1 MSVDPAEAQFF
12 ASMREEWWKK
22 EGGPL
27 AMLHRMQPSR
37 IAFVRDAILAARG
50 PPPADIAKGAAAW
63 EVLRGAR
70 VLDVGCGGGLA
81 TENLARLGATVTG
94 LDATDANVAA
104 ARARLASGP
113 LSLASGSGGD
123 DVQGRV
129 DYAGEALEAHL
140 EGGAG
145 RRAGSYDAVVSLEVV
160 EHVASAERFVRDLC
174 RAVRPGGVAVV
185 STLNRSNAAFL
196 GGVVL
201 AERVL
206 GYAAPGTHD
215 WTKFL
220 APEELAAMLAS
231 QGMIVERASGITFN
245 PLSGT
250 FAVSDDMSINYIVS
264 ARKPPLD
271 TPA

>member
-1 MSVDPAEAQFF
+1 
-12 ASMREEWWKK
+12 MREEWWKK

-113 LSLASGSGGD
+113 LSLASGFLGGG

-145 RRAGSYDAVVSLEVV
+145 RRVGSYDAAVSLEVV

-220 APEELAAMLAS
+220 TPEELAAMLTA
-231 QGMIVERASGITFN
+231 QGMVVERASGIAWD

-250 FAVSDDMSINYIVS
+250 FAASNDMSINYIVS
-264 ARKPPLD
+264 ARKPLPG
-271 TPA
+271 TPP